1 MANVSSSN
9 GLEKRPKLRFPGF
22 DEPWRAERLSDF
34 ADRVTRKNS
43 KNETDLPLTISS
55 KDGLVDQVSYFNK
68 TVASKD
74 MSGYYLLKNGE
85 FAYNKSYSVGYDF
98 GSIKRLD
105 RYPMGALSTLYICF
119 ALKRHDSDFIKAY
132 FDSLKWYREIYMI
145 SAEGARNHGLLN
157 VPTEEFFDT
166 KHYLPEDAN
175 EQRKIADFLIALD
188 RRIEAQQ
195 SLVDNLKKYKRGA
208 FEAIFTQKHRLV
220 PKGEQAEW
228 KTFRLSD
235 FASRVTRKNGTNTD
249 VPLTIS
255 AQYGLID
262 QRKFFSKTVASS
274 DMSGYYL
281 LHRGEFAYNRST
293 SNDYPLGSIK
303 RLELH
308 EIGAV
313 STLYLCFAID
323 ENVIHPELAKW
334 YFESSLWHRGIREIC
349 AEGARNHG
357 LLNVPTEGFFTT
369 THILPSDSE
378 EQEKIAQYLSYIQQ
392 RCDKAEEELD
402 LLLHLKNGMIQQ
414 LFI

>member
-22 DEPWRAERLSDF
+22 DEPWRVERLSDF

-74 MSGYYLLKNGE
+74 VSGYYLLKNGE

-119 ALKRHDSDFIKAY
+119 ALKKHDSDFIKAY

-166 KHYLPEDAN
+166 KHYLPEN
-175 EQRKIADFLIALD
+175 TEEQRKIADFLITLE

-195 SLVDNLKKYKRGA
+195 SLVDNLKKYKRGLLRTVFSEKGSHSLLHDA
-208 FEAIFTQKHRLV
+208 VSHRIDEVCDVLSGKRI
-220 PKGEQAEW
+220 PKGETFSPRPTEYRYITVSDMGEKYISSDTLQFITSHTEKQITRYKVRNGDIIISVAGTLGKLNIITPDLDGVNLTENCDRFTNFRGINPEYLYHVLSSDLIQSQIEAS
-228 KTFRLSD
+228 KT
-235 FASRVTRKNGTNTD
+235 KNGQPKLALERIRNFV
-249 VPLTIS
+249 VPVPHQIRQEQFVGVMNS
-255 AQYGLID
+255 ID
-262 QRKFFSKTVASS
+262 KYIASQQ
-274 DMSGYYL
+274 
-281 LHRGEFAYNRST
+281 
-293 SNDYPLGSIK
+293 
-303 RLELH
+303 
-308 EIGAV
+308 AV
-313 STLYLCFAID
+313 LDRCC
-323 ENVIHPELAKW
+323 K
-334 YFESSLWHRGIREIC
+334 
-349 AEGARNHG
+349 ARAG
-357 LLNVPTEGFFTT
+357 LL
-369 THILPSDSE
+369 
-378 EQEKIAQYLSYIQQ
+378 
-392 RCDKAEEELD
+392 
-402 LLLHLKNGMIQQ
+402 QQ